1 TELSERLAVLEEL
14 VFKPEKKRI
23 TLITIRTMLR
33 KMMPVVFFRQYSL
46 ELKVGL
52 EVDLRELTGLL
63 SLAGYER
70 VNMVEEQKQFSL
82 RGGILDIYTIS
93 RDYPV
98 RIEFFGD
105 EIDSIREF
113 DPATQRS
120 RDYLQEVIISPARE
134 IILSPAAI

>member
-1 TELSERLAVLEEL
+1 MRDWPILEEL

-70 VNMVEEQKQFSL
+70 VQYG
-82 RGGILDIYTIS
+82 RGTEA
-93 RDYPV
+93 V
-98 RIEFFGD
+98 
-105 EIDSIREF
+105 
-113 DPATQRS
+113 
-120 RDYLQEVIISPARE
+120 
-134 IILSPAAI
+134 